1 MQIIKIFIQ
10 SQIAGPRKATAKYG
24 YVIESRAAGGNRTL
38 VEIGCLKD
46 ASANRLTAA
55 AAARALARTRHG
67 DQITIVT
74 DNAQMKAAI
83 EKGWLLSWEAAGWKN
98 SKGKPVANADIW
110 KLISAGMQGKEIRID
125 LQEGNEYKEW
135 LFREMEKVEILPG
148 HSRIILP
155 E

>member
-1 MQIIKIFIQ
+1 MQCWM
-10 SQIAGPRKATAKYG
+10 Y
-24 YVIESRAAGGNRTL
+24 
-38 VEIGCLKD
+38 D
-46 ASANRLTAA
+46 
-55 AAARALARTRHG
+55 
-67 DQITIVT
+67 
-74 DNAQMKAAI
+74 
-83 EKGWLLSWEAAGWKN
+83 WEAAGWKN